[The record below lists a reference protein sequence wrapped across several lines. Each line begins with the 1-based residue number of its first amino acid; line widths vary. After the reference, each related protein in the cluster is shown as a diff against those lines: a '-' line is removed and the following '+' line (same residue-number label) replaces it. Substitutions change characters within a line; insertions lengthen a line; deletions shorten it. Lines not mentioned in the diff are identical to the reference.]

1 MHIRFTGCG
10 NIEETGKDKKTVAKG
25 EENCKEEVEE
35 KPEKIEECY
44 ICHKKFNINADD
56 ESYYWKEKYP
66 FCAHCAEFYGFYR

>member
-1 MHIRFTGCG
+1 MNIRFIGRG
-10 NIEETGKDKKTVAKG
+10 NIEETGKNKKTVAKD
-25 EENCKEEVEE
+25 EEICEEEVEE

>member
-1 MHIRFTGCG
+1 MYIRFIGRG
-10 NIEETGKDKKTVAKG
+10 NIEETGKDKKTVAKD
-25 EENCKEEVEE
+25 EEICKEVEE

-56 ESYYWKEKYP
+56 ESYYWKGKYP